1 MNYESDKRVIVTDI
15 RMPFL
20 SMMVFMIKWVIA
32 SIPAFIILSILG
44 AIVTAI
50 LGTLMGGMGHY

>member
-1 MNYESDKRVIVTDI
+1 
-15 RMPFL
+15 L

>member
-1 MNYESDKRVIVTDI
+1 MNNEIEKRVVVTDI

-32 SIPAFIILSILG
+32 SIPAFMILSILG

-50 LGTLMGGMGHY
+50 LGTLMRGMGQY

>member
-44 AIVTAI
+44 AIVTTI
-50 LGTLMGGMGHY
+50 LGTLMGGMGQY